1 MGYDKGLLAWWQTV
15 SARETARVV
24 DIEMRAQVSNREGDV
39 ISRAFEAS
47 CSICM

>member
-1 MGYDKGLLAWWQTV
+1 MTRAFWHGGKQCLLEKQQ
-15 SARETARVV
+15 RVV
-24 DIEMRAQVSNREGDV
+24 DIEMRAQVSNREGGV